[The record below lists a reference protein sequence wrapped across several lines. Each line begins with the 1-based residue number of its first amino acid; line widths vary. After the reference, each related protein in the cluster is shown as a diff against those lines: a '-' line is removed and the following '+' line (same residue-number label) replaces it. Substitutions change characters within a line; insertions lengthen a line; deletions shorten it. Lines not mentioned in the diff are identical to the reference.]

1 MTVRIKCI
9 RDVLVGVAAFL
20 YTAYNRGLI
29 NAQNA
34 QDTFG
39 ILSDCFVISGIILVS
54 VEFFSYAARLGAFDM
69 LTYSASNLLLAH
81 KHEYEDFYTYKC
93 RRASTRVHYHS
104 AIWLGIGSLAL
115 GGLFLIGYMLV

>member
-1 MTVRIKCI
+1 MTVQIKCI
-9 RDVLVGVAAFL
+9 CDILVGAAAFL

-29 NAQNA
+29 NAQSV

-39 ILSDCFVISGIILVS
+39 ILSDCFVITGIILIS
-54 VEFFSYAARLGAFDM
+54 AEFFSYAAHLGVFDM
-69 LTYSASNLLLAH
+69 LAYSASNLLGAH

-93 RRASTRVHYHS
+93 RRACKRGDYHA
-104 AIWLGIGSLAL
+104 AIWMGIGSLAI